1 MSGASPVGG
10 GAIFR
15 EGDAFQRAVE
25 NRMDEKV
32 GVVGLGYVGLPVA
45 LAFAKKFPTVG
56 FDISERRVSA
66 LRSGR
71 DPNGET
77 PDEELKATSLR
88 FTTDAKDLA
97 DCTFFVV
104 AVPTPVDA
112 SNRPDL
118 SPVIK
123 ASETVGKVL
132 KPGAVVVFES
142 TVFPGCTEEI
152 CGPVLARTSG
162 LRPHVDFKLGYSPER
177 INPGDKKNTFET
189 VTKIV
194 SGEDDATLER
204 VANAYAAIVPAGVFR
219 AANIKSAEA
228 AKVIE
233 NAQRDIN
240 IAFMNEVAHICDR
253 LGIRTADVVA
263 GMNTKWNALRFTPGL
278 VGGHCIGVDPY
289 YITSKAEELGYFP
302 EVILSGRRINNGMG
316 AFIAQ
321 RLMKMLAKAGKPIS
335 GARVGVLGLTFKENV
350 SDLRN
355 SRVPDII
362 SELKEFGV
370 EVLVHDAFADAEEAR
385 QEYGLDLVALSAMRD
400 LDALVVAVSH
410 RPYLEMPR
418 SDLLGMLKD
427 GGGILIDVK
436 SIFEPKEL
444 PPSIAYWSL

>member
-1 MSGASPVGG
+1 M
-10 GAIFR
+10 
-15 EGDAFQRAVE
+15 
-25 NRMDEKV
+25 NEKI

-45 LAFAKKFPTVG
+45 LAFAKEFPTVG

-66 LRSGR
+66 LREGR

-77 PDEELKATSLR
+77 AGEELQHTSMR
-88 FTTDAKDLA
+88 FTTDAADLS

-104 AVPTPVDA
+104 AVPTPVD
-112 SNRPDL
+112 SGNRPDL
-118 SPVIK
+118 TPVIR
-123 ASETVGKVL
+123 ASETLGKVL
-132 KPGAVVVFES
+132 KAGAVVVYES

-162 LRPHVDFKLGYSPER
+162 LRQGADFKLGYSPER

-194 SGEDDATLER
+194 SGEDGETLER
-204 VANAYAAIVPAGVFR
+204 VAAAYEAIVPAGVFR
-219 AANIKSAEA
+219 AANLKAAEA

-253 LGIRTADVVA
+253 IGIRTADVIA

-289 YITSKAEELGYFP
+289 YITSKSEELGYFP

-321 RLMKMLAKAGKPIS
+321 RLMKMLAKGGKPIS
-335 GARVGVLGLTFKENV
+335 GAKVGVLGLTFKENV

-370 EVLVHDAFADAEEAR
+370 EVIVHDAFADTAEA
-385 QEYGLDLVALSAMRD
+385 QHEYGIELSPLAALRELDG
-400 LDALVVAVSH
+400 LVVAVSH
-410 RPYLEMPR
+410 KPYLEMPR
-418 SDLLGMLKD
+418 SDLLGMLK
-427 GGGILIDVK
+427 GGGGALIDVK

-444 PPSIAYWSL
+444 PASIAYWSL

>member
-1 MSGASPVGG
+1 MASRGG
-10 GAIFR
+10 RLAW
-15 EGDAFQRAVE
+15 RAVRKTRRWVLM
-25 NRMDEKV
+25 NEKI

-45 LAFAKKFPTVG
+45 LAFARKFDTIG
-56 FDISERRVSA
+56 FDISEARVSA
-66 LRSGR
+66 LRGGL

-77 PDEELKATSLR
+77 SPGELESSSLK
-88 FTTDAKDLA
+88 FTTSAEGLA

-104 AVPTPVDA
+104 AVPTPVDG

-118 SPVIK
+118 TPVIK
-123 ASETVGKVL
+123 ASETVGRVL
-132 KPGAVVVFES
+132 KAGAVVVYES

-152 CGPVLARTSG
+152 CGPVLARVSG
-162 LRPHVDFKLGYSPER
+162 LKQGVDFKLGYSPER

-194 SGEDDATLER
+194 SGEDEATLER
-204 VANAYAAIVPAGVFR
+204 VASAYGAIVPAGVFR
-219 AANIKSAEA
+219 AANLKVAEA

-233 NAQRDIN
+233 NTQRDTN
-240 IAFMNEVAHICDR
+240 IALMNEVAHICDR
-253 LGIRTADVVA
+253 LGIRTSDVVA
-263 GMNTKWNALRFTPGL
+263 AMNTKWNALRFTPGL

-316 AFIAQ
+316 AFVAQ
-321 RLMKMLAKAGKPIS
+321 KLVKMLAKDGKPIS

-362 SELKEFGV
+362 RELKDFGV
-370 EVLVHDAFADAEEAR
+370 DVLVHDAFADAKEAEH
-385 QEYGLDLVALSAMRD
+385 EYGLELSTLSSLHD

-410 RPYLEMPR
+410 KPYLDMPR
-418 SDLLGMLKD
+418 SDLLGMLKG

-436 SIFEPKEL
+436 SIFEPKSL
-444 PPSIAYWSL
+444 PAAIAYWSL

>member
-1 MSGASPVGG
+1 MS
-10 GAIFR
+10 
-15 EGDAFQRAVE
+15 
-25 NRMDEKV
+25 EKI

-45 LAFAKKFPTVG
+45 LAFARKFETIG
-56 FDISERRVSA
+56 FDISESRVAA
-66 LRSGR
+66 LREGR

-77 PDEELKATSLR
+77 ESEELKGSSLR
-88 FTTDAKDLA
+88 YTTSASDLA
-97 DCTFFVV
+97 DCSFFVV

-118 SPVIK
+118 TPVIK
-123 ASETVGKVL
+123 ASETLGKVL
-132 KPGAVVVFES
+132 KPGAVVVYES

-152 CGPVLARTSG
+152 CGPVLARVSG
-162 LRPHVDFKLGYSPER
+162 LRQGVDFKLGYSPER

-194 SGEDDATLER
+194 SGEDAETLER
-204 VANAYAAIVPAGVFR
+204 VAAAYGAIVPAGVFR
-219 AANIKSAEA
+219 AANLKAAEA

-253 LGIRTADVVA
+253 LGVRTADVIA

-321 RLMKMLAKAGKPIS
+321 RLIKMLAKGGKPIT
-335 GARVGVLGLTFKENV
+335 GAKVGVLGLTFKENV

-362 SELKEFGV
+362 TELRAFGV
-370 EVLVHDAFADAEEAR
+370 EVVVTDAFADPREA
-385 QEYGLDLVALSAMRD
+385 QHEYGLELSPLSALRD
-400 LDALVVAVSH
+400 LDALVLAVSH
-410 RPYLEMPR
+410 QPYLDMPR
-418 SDLLGMLKD
+418 SDLLGMLK
-427 GGGILIDVK
+427 GGGGVLIDVK
-436 SIFEPKEL
+436 SLFEPASL
-444 PPSIAYWSL
+444 PNSIAYWSL

>member
-1 MSGASPVGG
+1 M
-10 GAIFR
+10 
-15 EGDAFQRAVE
+15 
-25 NRMDEKV
+25 
-32 GVVGLGYVGLPVA
+32 GLPVA
-45 LAFAKKFPTVG
+45 LAFARKFETIG

-66 LRSGR
+66 LRSGT

-77 PDEELKATSLR
+77 PSEELNASTLR
-88 FTTDAKDLA
+88 YTTNAEDLA

-104 AVPTPVDA
+104 AVPTPVDVG
-112 SNRPDL
+112 NRPDL
-118 SPVIK
+118 TPVIK
-123 ASETVGKVL
+123 ASETVGKIL
-132 KPGAVVVFES
+132 KRGAVVVYES
-142 TVFPGCTEEI
+142 TVFPGCTEDI
-152 CGPVLARTSG
+152 CGPVLARVSG
-162 LRPHVDFKLGYSPER
+162 LQQGVDFKLGYSPER

-194 SGEDDATLER
+194 SGEDAETLER

-219 AANIKSAEA
+219 AANLKAAEA

-253 LGIRTADVVA
+253 LGVRTADVIA

-321 RLMKMLAKAGKPIS
+321 RLVKMLASSSKPIT
-335 GARVGVLGLTFKENV
+335 GAKVGVLGLTFKENV

-362 SELKEFGV
+362 RELKGFGV
-370 EVLVHDAFADAEEAR
+370 DVLVHDAFADAKEA
-385 QEYGLDLVALSAMRD
+385 QHEYGLELNDLSAFRD

-410 RPYLEMPR
+410 APYMDMPR
-418 SDLLGMLKD
+418 SDLLGMLKG

-436 SIFEPKEL
+436 SVFEPASL
-444 PPSIAYWSL
+444 PASIAYWSL